1 MRHLEGRKVRWASGD
16 EGDGRQHQPSTER
29 REEKTRAGGEGR
41 GRKNTNL
48 DDLVLKLMAI
58 VGCCRNLT
66 ALRGPPSTINTV
78 PDINNNT

>member
-1 MRHLEGRKVRWASGD
+1 M
-16 EGDGRQHQPSTER
+16 
-29 REEKTRAGGEGR
+29 REE
-41 GRKNTNL
+41 RKNTNL

>member
-1 MRHLEGRKVRWASGD
+1 MGKWRRGRRQATQAERGSD
-16 EGDGRQHQPSTER
+16 E
-29 REEKTRAGGEGR
+29 KKKAGGEEEE
-41 GRKNTNL
+41 KNTNL

-66 ALRGPPSTINTV
+66 ALRGPPSTINTA

>member
-1 MRHLEGRKVRWASGD
+1 MGKRRRGR
-16 EGDGRQHQPSTER
+16 RQATPAEHGR
-29 REEKTRAGGEGR
+29 REEKERGAREEEGGGK
-41 GRKNTNL
+41 KNTNL

>member
-1 MRHLEGRKVRWASGD
+1 MAGNTSRAWKKGG
-16 EGDGRQHQPSTER
+16 
-29 REEKTRAGGEGR
+29 EEESKTRE

>member
-1 MRHLEGRKVRWASGD
+1 MGKQRRGRTQATPAEHG
-16 EGDGRQHQPSTER
+16 G
-29 REEKTRAGGEGR
+29 REEKRE

>member
-1 MRHLEGRKVRWASGD
+1 MGKRRRGR
-16 EGDGRQHQPSTER
+16 RQATPAEHGR
-29 REEKTRAGGEGR
+29 REEKTRAGGEG

>member
-1 MRHLEGRKVRWASGD
+1 MGKRRRGSRQATPAEHGGR
-16 EGDGRQHQPSTER
+16 EER
-29 REEKTRAGGEGR
+29 RRA

-66 ALRGPPSTINTV
+66 VLRGPPSTINTV

>member
-1 MRHLEGRKVRWASGD
+1 MGKRRRGKRQATPAEHGKKGRR
-16 EGDGRQHQPSTER
+16 R
-29 REEKTRAGGEGR
+29 REQGETRG

-48 DDLVLKLMAI
+48 DDLVLKLMAR
-58 VGCCRNLT
+58 VGCCGNLT